1 MHEVTQRFL
10 LDHIF
15 MSERVEVAALRTLDD
30 SLFLLL
36 EDFVIL
42 AVRVLSLLYKHLK
55 SDKKNN

>member
-1 MHEVTQRFL
+1 
-10 LDHIF
+10 
-15 MSERVEVAALRTLDD
+15 MSERVKVAALRTLDD

-42 AVRVLSLLYKHLK
+42 AVRILSLLYKHLK